1 MDIFYKSRLPDLI
14 SSTPM
19 SSMSPPSRPAPLLH
33 PPSFALPPSL
43 GAGNFLQNLPRS
55 PFQQMSGIG
64 RSAKVSEPFLRPH
77 LHHVILLSV
86 LSKTKMSVLCGYH
99 PSAGQYISNSAVEFC
114 FLRIIRF
121 GHYEGCLV

>member
-1 MDIFYKSRLPDLI
+1 MFLRVGDSVDIFYKSRLPDLI

-33 PPSFALPPSL
+33 HPSFALPPSL

-55 PFQQMSGIG
+55 PFPQMSGIG

-77 LHHVILLSV
+77 F
-86 LSKTKMSVLCGYH
+86 T
-99 PSAGQYISNSAVEFC
+99 PRNSFKC
-114 FLRIIRF
+114 PIQN
-121 GHYEGCLV
+121 